1 MRLAPKSTHCQL
13 DSKSYTVQA
22 VFVLV
27 ILEDSVL
34 LNILPPAAALRPLKG
49 NALL

>member
-1 MRLAPKSTHCQL
+1 MRLAPKSIHWQL

-22 VFVLV
+22 VLV

>member
-1 MRLAPKSTHCQL
+1 MTPVPKSTHCQL
-13 DSKSYTVQA
+13 DSKPYTVQA
-22 VFVLV
+22 VLM

-34 LNILPPAAALRPLKG
+34 LNILPPAAALKPLKD

>member
-1 MRLAPKSTHCQL
+1 MTPAPKSTHCQL
-13 DSKSYTVQA
+13 DSKPYTVQA
-22 VFVLV
+22 VLV

-34 LNILPPAAALRPLKG
+34 LILPPAAALKPPKG

>member
-1 MRLAPKSTHCQL
+1 MTSAPKSTHCQL
-13 DSKSYTVQA
+13 DSKPYIVQA
-22 VFVLV
+22 VLE

-34 LNILPPAAALRPLKG
+34 LSILPPAAALKPLKG

>member
-1 MRLAPKSTHCQL
+1 MRLAPKSTHWQL

-22 VFVLV
+22 VLV